1 MNMGL
6 LLYVSCR
13 LANASF
19 ISPTPLEKGMG
30 PVMLDKTVKS
40 WYDVTSFTN
49 PFLNKLVKNDKT
61 SSPPSGKLQ
70 VCMEQRSRM
79 RLFLLCNLSNFKTAW
94 TIIWEKKWSA
104 IEPVFSGTVLLS
116 GRFSNSSTCIEGS
129 LKADH
134 SNKTKNNLSMHFYP
148 CLSPKSMLEISLS
161 EYFIH

>member
-1 MNMGL
+1 
-6 LLYVSCR
+6 
-13 LANASF
+13 
-19 ISPTPLEKGMG
+19 MG

-70 VCMEQRSRM
+70 VCMERRSRM

-104 IEPVFSGTVLLS
+104 IEPVFSGTVS
-116 GRFSNSSTCIEGS
+116 NGRFSKSSTCTEGS

-134 SNKTKNNLSMHFYP
+134 SNKLRII
-148 CLSPKSMLEISLS
+148 CQCI
-161 EYFIH
+161 FIHVYLRNQCQKYLWASILYIKSIMA

>member
-1 MNMGL
+1 
-6 LLYVSCR
+6 
-13 LANASF
+13 
-19 ISPTPLEKGMG
+19 MG

-116 GRFSNSSTCIEGS
+116 GRFSKSSTCIEGS